1 MGTCFFVLL
10 FLLAGLFTVAT
21 AVRWFE
27 QTAEAVDQRW
37 WNKLTLL
44 VLMPFA
50 VWLFPSR
57 VTAGRPSAVPR
68 HEPVRGFGG
77 LPKGGIAEPVV
88 PIAPPTGSPPT
99 SAAPTSAAP
108 TGTAPTGTAPTGTA
122 PTGTAPMDG
131 PPPGTPKEFLGMPTI
146 PPKRAA
152 SRPAIDPEKLAK
164 LRQKMKEQGMLDE
177 EQS

>member
-27 QTAEAVDQRW
+27 QTAEAVDERW

-99 SAAPTSAAP
+99 SAAPA
-108 TGTAPTGTAPTGTA
+108 GTAPT
-122 PTGTAPMDG
+122 DG

-146 PPKRAA
+146 PPKKAK

>member
-44 VLMPFA
+44 VFMPFA

-57 VTAGRPSAVPR
+57 VTAGRPTAVPQ

-88 PIAPPTGSPPT
+88 PISPP
-99 SAAPTSAAP
+99 SPTP
-108 TGTAPTGTAPTGTA
+108 VTT
-122 PTGTAPMDG
+122 DG
-131 PPPGTPKEFLGMPTI
+131 PPPGTPKEFLGMPKI
-146 PPKRAA
+146 PPKKATRRAE
-152 SRPAIDPEKLAK
+152 IDPEKLAK

>member
-99 SAAPTSAAP
+99 SAAPTGAAP
-108 TGTAPTGTAPTGTA
+108 TGTAPT
-122 PTGTAPMDG
+122 DG

-146 PPKRAA
+146 PPKRAT

>member
-1 MGTCFFVLL
+1 MGTCFFVLF

-37 WNKLTLL
+37 WNKLVLL

-57 VTAGRPSAVPR
+57 VSAGRPTEVPH

-77 LPKGGIAEPVV
+77 LPKGGINERATATMDEQQTPRPVI
-88 PIAPPTGSPPT
+88 PLAS
-99 SAAPTSAAP
+99 SS
-108 TGTAPTGTAPTGTA
+108 
-122 PTGTAPMDG
+122 DG
-131 PPPGTPKEFLGMPTI
+131 PPPGTPKEFLGMPKI
-146 PPKRAA
+146 PRKRPSAKA
-152 SRPAIDPEKLAK
+152 SVDPEKLAK
-164 LRQKMKEQGMLDE
+164 LKQKMKEQGMLEDDGDA
-177 EQS
+177 SA

>member
-99 SAAPTSAAP
+99 SAAPTGAAP
-108 TGTAPTGTAPTGTA
+108 TGAGPT
-122 PTGTAPMDG
+122 DG

-146 PPKRAA
+146 PPKKAK